1 MTATEYGS
9 LMHTV
14 MQHLD
19 FHGDLSDKGIL
30 AQLQNLADREIID
43 KQHINKIY
51 RKISV
56 NFIFTARHAYSK
68 SKITAKRISF

>member
-9 LMHTV
+9 LNAYSDATFTFP
-14 MQHLD
+14 L
-19 FHGDLSDKGIL
+19 DLSDKGIL

-51 RKISV
+51 RKNIREFLFSPLG
-56 NFIFTARHAYSK
+56 I
-68 SKITAKRISF
+68 RIQKQNHCKEN

>member
-30 AQLQNLADREIID
+30 AQLQNLADSEIIQ
-43 KQHINKIY
+43 KQNKEKYISLFHDARLINM
-51 RKISV
+51 
-56 NFIFTARHAYSK
+56 
-68 SKITAKRISF
+68 

>member
-43 KQHINKIY
+43 KQHIK
-51 RKISV
+51 
-56 NFIFTARHAYSK
+56 
-68 SKITAKRISF
+68 